1 MKTIKTIFYTGQCVF
16 SIIVILLGVFYG
28 IRAIIAGQ
36 WFITLCFVAWV
47 INGYVNFW
55 CASIAEYRAFRAS
68 THKRHTT

>member
-1 MKTIKTIFYTGQCVF
+1 MKTIKWIFYTGQCVF
-16 SIIVILLGVFYG
+16 SVIVILLGVFYG

-55 CASIAEYRAFRAS
+55 RASIDEYRVFRAS
-68 THKRHTT
+68 LNKHRTT